1 MNVTWMN
8 IRFLLVPRAKKK
20 RDRKAALR
28 DRKAALRDRKAALRD
43 RDLVVNIIN
52 FFPYDD
58 SPPKLDRT
66 RSSHRLFY

>member
-28 DRKAALRDRKAALRD
+28 DRKAALRDRDYPRSKYHQL
-43 RDLVVNIIN
+43 
-52 FFPYDD
+52 FP
-58 SPPKLDRT
+58 L
-66 RSSHRLFY
+66 